1 MWHRKISNFPLDCH
15 TSEIHGNV
23 LPLMS
28 ILQKN
33 LLPTLSWGH
42 GTERCEHGGWPGVG
56 NDIHT
61 KHLVKFPPQLICCQL
76 TGSSCEHRG
85 GFRHRGGTS
94 WIMWRSARSNGLITL
109 CLCESGTLALEYHL
123 SHSSDL
129 RIPEHWSRTP
139 TQLQCAPSNQ
149 GGKGAVQPPLNN
161 TNRA

>member
-85 GFRHRGGTS
+85 GFPAQRGNKLDNVEVSTVQWTNHSVPVWVRDSCS
-94 WIMWRSARSNGLITL
+94 W
-109 CLCESGTLALEYHL
+109 
-123 SHSSDL
+123 
-129 RIPEHWSRTP
+129 
-139 TQLQCAPSNQ
+139 
-149 GGKGAVQPPLNN
+149 VPPL
-161 TNRA
+161 TLIRLKDPRTLKPHSYTAPVCSKQPGRERGRTASPEQHK